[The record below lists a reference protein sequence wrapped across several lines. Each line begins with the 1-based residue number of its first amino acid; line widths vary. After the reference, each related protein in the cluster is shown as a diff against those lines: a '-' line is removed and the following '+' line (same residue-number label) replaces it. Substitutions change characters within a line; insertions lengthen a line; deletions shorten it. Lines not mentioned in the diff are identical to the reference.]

1 MSPEERRFLCPGC
14 GTKILV
20 PLDAG
25 EGDLIQCEN
34 CAGVKFRLC
43 IDADKEVLRLVQLV
57 SVPFSDSKIPLD
69 DDTPEGSVIVHD
81 EKHYKLTR
89 EFGAFSLEPIRE

>member
-1 MSPEERRFLCPGC
+1 MSPEERRFFCPGC

-20 PLDAG
+20 PLDPG

-43 IDADKEVLRLVQLV
+43 IDAGKEVLRLVQLV
-57 SVPFSDSKIPLD
+57 SIPFSDVKLPVD
-69 DDTPEGSVIVHD
+69 DNTPEGRVITHD
-81 EKHYKLTR
+81 EKQYKLTK
-89 EFGAFSLEPIRE
+89 EFGAFSLEPVEK